1 MELRQL
7 TYFIE
12 VARLNNFTRAAERL
26 KIAQPAL
33 SQQIGNLEQELGVK
47 LFKRTGRGVALTEA
61 GEQFFIGAEK
71 TLAEAQKAKDLVKEV
86 INDPHGT
93 IMVGALESLVQTR
106 LPKLL
111 VEFGKEY
118 PGIKV
123 FIREN
128 TTEPLLDALK
138 KGELELALAHGLDV
152 TYSPHLLNL
161 VTLKGICSKPLYQD
175 ELVLAVAN
183 GHPLEKKKTISINE
197 LREESFVSFKEG
209 SGIRSQLI
217 AACLREGF
225 EPLIAYECA
234 SPRTLV
240 AEGLGVSVLPRLMAE
255 SPGPSI
261 SILPLEPP
269 LSRWVSV
276 FYCEGRYL
284 SPCAKIFLRFVEK
297 YLASEIAGEEY
308 GVR

>member
-7 TYFIE
+7 TYFVE
-12 VARLNNFTRAAERL
+12 VARLGNITRAAERL
-26 KIAQPAL
+26 NVAQPAL

-47 LFKRTGRGVALTEA
+47 LFKRTGRGVILTEA
-61 GEQFFIGAEK
+61 GEQFYIGAEK
-71 TLAEAQKAKDLVKEV
+71 TLAEAQRAKDSVKGV
-86 INDPHGT
+86 IDHPHGN

-106 LPKLL
+106 LPRLL
-111 VEFGKEY
+111 VAFGKEY

-138 KGELELALAHGLDV
+138 KGELDVALAHTLDV
-152 TYSPHLLNL
+152 KYSPYLANL
-161 VTLKGICSKPLYQD
+161 VIPKGICSKPLYLD
-175 ELVLAVAN
+175 ELVLVVAK
-183 GHPLEKKKTISINE
+183 GHPLEKQKTISIKD
-197 LREESFVSFKEG
+197 LREESFVFFKEG
-209 SGIRSQLI
+209 SGIRLQLL
-217 AACLREGF
+217 ATCMREGF

-261 SILPLEPP
+261 SILSLDPP

-276 FYCEGRYL
+276 FYFEGRYL
-284 SPCAKIFLRFVEK
+284 SPCAKIFLSFVEK
-297 YLASEIAGEEY
+297 YLVSEIE
-308 GVR
+308 

>member
-7 TYFIE
+7 TYFVE
-12 VARLNNFTRAAERL
+12 VARLNNFTKAGERL

-47 LFKRTGRGVALTEA
+47 LFKRTGRGVTLTEA
-61 GEQFFIGAEK
+61 GEQFYIGAEK
-71 TLAEAQKAKDLVKEV
+71 TLAEAQRAKDSVKGF
-86 INDPHGT
+86 INYPHGN
-93 IMVGALESLVQTR
+93 IIVGALESMVQTR
-106 LPKLL
+106 LPSLL
-111 VEFGKEY
+111 VAFGKEY

-128 TTEPLLDALK
+128 TTEPLLEALK
-138 KGELELALAHGLDV
+138 KGDLDLTLAHTDIN
-152 TYSPHLLNL
+152 SSNL
-161 VTLKGICSKPLYQD
+161 VNVVTPKGISSKPLYQD
-175 ELVLAVAN
+175 ELVLVVAN
-183 GHPLEKKKTISINE
+183 GHPLEKRKMISIKE

-209 SGIRSQLI
+209 SGIRSQLL
-217 AACLREGF
+217 AACIREGF

-261 SILPLEPP
+261 SILPLDPP

-276 FYCEGRYL
+276 YYFEGRYL
-284 SPCAKIFLRFVEK
+284 SPSTKVFLSFVEK
-297 YLASEIAGEEY
+297 YLVSENKC
-308 GVR
+308 

>member
-26 KIAQPAL
+26 SIAQPAL

-47 LFKRTGRGVALTEA
+47 LFKRTGRGVILTEA
-61 GEQFFIGAEK
+61 GEQFYIGAEK
-71 TLAEAQKAKDLVKEV
+71 TLAEAQKAKDSVKEV
-86 INDPHGT
+86 INYPHGN

-138 KGELELALAHGLDV
+138 KGELDLALAHTLDV
-152 TYSPHLLNL
+152 KYSPHLINL
-161 VTLKGICSKPLYQD
+161 VTPKGICSKPLYQD
-175 ELVLAVAN
+175 ELVLVVAK
-183 GHPLEKKKTISINE
+183 GHPLEKKKIISINE

-217 AACLREGF
+217 ATCIREGF

-240 AEGLGVSVLPRLMAE
+240 AEKLGVSVLPRLMAE

-261 SILPLEPP
+261 SILSLDPP

-284 SPCAKIFLRFVEK
+284 SPCTKIFLSFVEK
-297 YLASEIAGEEY
+297 YFASEFEG
-308 GVR
+308 